1 MVQYKYLPN
10 EEHLAIHKEYL
21 LNADVIGVDSETTGL
36 DPHTD
41 RLRLV
46 QLAVT
51 GKPVLVIDIFMA
63 NDEDL
68 NILSE
73 VLSSGSVKVF
83 QNAKFDINFLRASGF
98 EVKGP
103 IFDTMLAANLLRT
116 PKGPKKLGLGTLAE
130 FFLGVNLPKEEQ
142 TSDFTRELRPEQ
154 LEYAARDASILLEL
168 RSVMSHELRAN
179 QMTDVAKIEFEC
191 AKAVADIE
199 FTGVLLD
206 MECWN
211 ILTEK
216 TKMEYSEA
224 EKRLLDYAGKPVI
237 QPDFFG
243 TSTVVGVN
251 LNSNKQVMDLLNSNG
266 VPVPDT
272 SKRSLSP
279 YKNEPIVCALH
290 DYRKASKMLSGFL
303 EPMPSFINAKTG
315 RIHAHYGQIGA
326 SSGRMSCSNPN
337 MQQIP
342 RDYAFRSCFIP
353 SPGNSMIIADYSQIE
368 LRVAAQISQDERM
381 IEAYRNG
388 GDLHKL
394 TASLITG
401 TPIDDISKEQRQAAK
416 AVNFGLIFA
425 MGARGL
431 QAYSQDVY
439 DVEMTLE
446 EAEDFRE
453 RYFNSYE
460 GIRKWQDKIKKNPPS
475 VSRSIT
481 GRRYFNQE
489 DAGLAGLYNTPVQ
502 GSAAD
507 IVKNALGMLVENLKG
522 TKAHIV
528 AVVHDEILLE
538 APGDNALRAAAILKQ
553 TMEESGKPFMTDVPL
568 VADAQ
573 IAASWAEK

>member
-1 MVQYKYLPN
+1 MIQYKYLPS
-10 EEHLAIHKEYL
+10 EGRLAAHREYL

-36 DPHTD
+36 DPHID

-46 QLAVT
+46 QLAVPE
-51 GKPVLVIDIFMA
+51 KPVLVIDIFRA

-68 NILSE
+68 ETLSE
-73 VLSSGSVKVF
+73 VLSSDSVKVF
-83 QNAKFDINFLRASGF
+83 QNAKFDINFLKAYGF
-98 EVKGP
+98 KIKGP
-103 IFDTMLAANLLRT
+103 IFDTMLAADLLRT
-116 PKGPKKLGLGTLAE
+116 PKGPKRLGLGSLAE
-130 FFLGVNLPKEEQ
+130 FFLGINLPKEEQ
-142 TSDFTRELRPEQ
+142 TSDFTKELRPEQ

-168 RSVMSHELRAN
+168 RSVMSPELRAN
-179 QMTDVAKIEFEC
+179 QMTEVAKIEFEC
-191 AKAVADIE
+191 TKAVADIE
-199 FTGVLLD
+199 YTGILID
-206 MECWN
+206 IDCWN
-211 ILTEK
+211 DLTEK
-216 TKMEYSEA
+216 TKKEYIESE
-224 EKRLLDYAGKPVI
+224 KKLLDYAGKPII

-251 LNSNKQVMDLLNSNG
+251 LNSNKQVMELLNNNG
-266 VPVPDT
+266 IPVDDT

-279 YKNEPIVCALH
+279 YKNEPIVSALH
-290 DYRKASKMLSGFL
+290 DFRKASKMLSGFL
-303 EPMPSFINAKTG
+303 EPMPSFINSKTG

-326 SSGRMSCSNPN
+326 SSGRMSCGNPN

-342 RDYAFRSCFIP
+342 RDYSFRRCFVP

-368 LRVAAQISQDERM
+368 LRVAAQMAHDERM

-388 GDLHKL
+388 GDLHRL

-401 TPIDDISKEQRQAAK
+401 TPIDDITKEQRQAAK

-446 EAEDFRE
+446 EAEEFRE
-453 RYFNSYE
+453 RYFNAYE
-460 GIRKWQDKIKKNPPS
+460 GIRNWQDNIKRKPPQ
-475 VSRSIT
+475 VSRSLT
-481 GRRYFNQE
+481 GRRYFHQE

-507 IVKNALGMLVENLKG
+507 IVKNALGMLISTLKG
-522 TKAHIV
+522 TGAHII

-538 APGDNALRAAAILKQ
+538 APGDNALKAAAVLKQ
-553 TMEESGKPFMTDVPL
+553 TMEEAGKAYMPDVPL

-573 IAASWAEK
+573 IASSWAEK

>member
-1 MVQYKYLPN
+1 MLKYKYLPS
-10 EEHLAIHKEYL
+10 EGRLAAHREYL
-21 LNADVIGVDSETTGL
+21 LNADVIGIDSETTGL

-46 QLAVT
+46 QLAVP
-51 GKPVLVIDIFMA
+51 GKPVLVIDIFSA
-63 NDEDL
+63 NDEDI
-68 NILSE
+68 NTLSE
-73 VLSSGSVKVF
+73 ILASDSVKVF
-83 QNAKFDINFLRASGF
+83 QNAKFDMNFLRASGF
-98 EVKGP
+98 KIKGP

-116 PKGPKKLGLGTLAE
+116 PKGPKRLGLGALAE
-130 FFLGVNLPKEEQ
+130 FFLGINLPKEEQ
-142 TSDFTRELRPEQ
+142 LSDFSKDLRPEQ
-154 LEYAARDASILLEL
+154 LEYAARDASVLLEL
-168 RSVMSHELRAN
+168 RSVMSPELSAN
-179 QMTDVAKIEFEC
+179 QMTEVAKIEFEC
-191 AKAVADIE
+191 TKAVADIE
-199 FTGVLLD
+199 YTGILLD
-206 MECWN
+206 IDCWN
-211 ILTEK
+211 DLTEK
-216 TKMEYSEA
+216 TKKEYIESE
-224 EKRLLDYAGKPVI
+224 KKLLDYAGKPII

-251 LNSNKQVMDLLNSNG
+251 LNSNKQVMELLNNNG
-266 VPVPDT
+266 IPVDDT
-272 SKRSLSP
+272 SKRSLSS

-290 DYRKASKMLSGFL
+290 DFRKASKMLSGFL

-326 SSGRMSCSNPN
+326 SSGRMSCGNPN

-342 RDYAFRSCFIP
+342 RDYSFRSCFVP

-368 LRVAAQISQDERM
+368 LRVAAQIAHDERM

-388 GDLHKL
+388 GDLHRL

-401 TPIDDISKEQRQAAK
+401 TSIDDITKEQRQAAK

-453 RYFNSYE
+453 RYFQAYE
-460 GIRKWQDKIKKNPPS
+460 GIRNWQDNIKRKPPQ
-475 VSRSIT
+475 VSRSLT
-481 GRRYFNQE
+481 GRRYFHQE

-507 IVKNALGMLVENLKG
+507 IIKNALGMLISTLKG
-522 TKAHIV
+522 TGAHII

-538 APGDNALRAAAILKQ
+538 APGDNALKTAAILKQ
-553 TMEESGKPFMTDVPL
+553 TMEEAGKAYMPDVPL

-573 IAASWAEK
+573 IASSWAEK